1 MAARIELNSLTL
13 RYAMASTPA
22 VSGLS
27 CTIPQ
32 GSCVGV
38 VGPTG
43 AGKTTLLHSLAGIL
57 GKHHPELMVSGN
69 VSIGDESFGGIS
81 REILFPRVGLV
92 LQDPSVQI
100 SGVRDTVF
108 EEVLF
113 TLENVG
119 AVGDDSDSRIQLILR
134 QLGIEH
140 LAHRKPTSLSGGETQ
155 RVALATILVA
165 RPEVLL
171 LDEPISALDAT
182 AQARLRSILLHLRGT
197 TTVLVTD
204 TQIDFPLSVCD
215 RILALDHGRAVVFA
229 EPQQLLSND
238 QSLPMI
244 GGWQRWRDIAREL
257 EGRSDSSH
265 RDTTRILKAIHL
277 A

>member
-1 MAARIELNSLTL
+1 
-13 RYAMASTPA
+13 
-22 VSGLS
+22 
-27 CTIPQ
+27 
-32 GSCVGV
+32 
-38 VGPTG
+38 
-43 AGKTTLLHSLAGIL
+43 
-57 GKHHPELMVSGN
+57 MVSGN